1 MREKDRGW
9 TDIHILRINMETRQT
24 ESQDLP
30 AAWQNLGGSA
40 PDKAKYIGLRVFHDG
55 GLQGLG
61 VAGRNV

>member
-1 MREKDRGW
+1 
-9 TDIHILRINMETRQT
+9 METRQT